1 MFEGKVIWF
10 NNEKGYGF
18 IEFEDKEVFVHYSS
32 IIDGGYKTLIKD
44 EKVTFDL
51 RQTDKGLRAV
61 NVKSLC
67 KIESKWIND
76 WFYYIWRWRKNA

>member
-18 IEFEDKEVFVHYSS
+18 ILFEDKEVFVHYSS
-32 IIDGGYKTLIKD
+32 ILDNSYKTLIKD

-51 RQTDKGLRAV
+51 RQTEKGLRAV
-61 NVKSLC
+61 NVKSLS
-67 KIESKWIND
+67 KIESKWKND
-76 WFYYIWRWRKNA
+76 

>member
-18 IEFEDKEVFVHYSS
+18 IQFEDQEIFVHYSS
-32 IIDGGYKTLIKD
+32 ILDDSYKTLIKD

-51 RQTDKGLRAV
+51 RQTEKGLRAV
-61 NVKSLC
+61 NVKSLS
-67 KIESKWIND
+67 KIESK
-76 WFYYIWRWRKNA
+76 

>member
-18 IEFEDKEVFVHYSS
+18 IQFEDKEVFVHYSS
-32 IIDGGYKTLIKD
+32 ILDDSYKTLIKD

-51 RQTDKGLRAV
+51 RQTEKGLRAV
-61 NVKSLC
+61 NIKSLS
-67 KIESKWIND
+67 KIESK
-76 WFYYIWRWRKNA
+76 

>member
-18 IEFEDKEVFVHYSS
+18 INYEDSQVFVHYSNILDDS
-32 IIDGGYKTLIKD
+32 YKVLVPNED
-44 EKVTFDL
+44 VTFDL
-51 RQTDKGLRAV
+51 RKTDSGLKAV

-67 KIESKWIND
+67 KIEK
-76 WFYYIWRWRKNA
+76 

>member
-18 IEFEDKEVFVHYSS
+18 IQFEDKEVFVHYSS
-32 IIDGGYKTLIKD
+32 ILDDSYKTLIKD

-51 RQTDKGLRAV
+51 RQTEKGLRAV
-61 NVKSLC
+61 NVKSLS
-67 KIESKWIND
+67 KIESKWNND
-76 WFYYIWRWRKNA
+76 

>member
-18 IEFEDKEVFVHYSS
+18 ILFEDKEVFAHYSS
-32 IIDGGYKTLIKD
+32 ILDDSYKTLIKD

-51 RQTDKGLRAV
+51 RQTEKGLRAV
-61 NVKSLC
+61 NVKSLS
-67 KIESKWIND
+67 KIESM
-76 WFYYIWRWRKNA
+76 